1 MTPNPQSELKPLNP
15 DAVPA
20 ALEKAMRYRLLN
32 EPAQAES
39 ICLDILALEPD
50 NIEAIHTL
58 LLALTDR
65 SGASYGVGEIDMKEL
80 LGRLASDYERFY
92 YTGIVREREG
102 LAYLR
107 ESKWGAKFEAFE
119 KLTEAM
125 NWFEKAEKVRPE
137 HNDDAILR
145 WNTCARVIQHNSLQP
160 RPPDDT
166 EPLLE

>member
-1 MTPNPQSELKPLNP
+1 MTPNQEFDLKPLNAS
-15 DAVPA
+15 AVQT

-50 NIEAIHTL
+50 NSEAIHTM

-65 SGASYGVGEIDMKEL
+65 SGTLYSVGNIEMKDL
-80 LGRLASDYERFY
+80 VDRLASDYERFY
-92 YTGIVREREG
+92 FKGIILEREG
-102 LAYLR
+102 QAYLR
-107 ESKWGAKFEAFE
+107 ESKWGGKYEAFE

-125 NWFEKAEKVRPE
+125 DWYEKAEKVRPE

-145 WNTCARVIQHNSLQP
+145 WNTCVRIIQYNGLEA
-160 RPPDDT
+160 RPPDDA
-166 EPLLE
+166 EHFLE